1 MGYTVGT
8 PYATVAPS
16 GTIQLSPNMRAAP
29 TVTGTYSVQ
38 SGNAGTF
45 ATAVIEYSL
54 VHLYNAA
61 GNWTAGTSIR
71 VNDFKADAE
80 L

>member
-1 MGYTVGT
+1 
-8 PYATVAPS
+8 
-16 GTIQLSPNMRAAP
+16 MRATP
-29 TVTGTYSVQ
+29 TVTGTFSPQ

-45 ATAVIEYSL
+45 ALATTTSNN
-54 VHLYNAA
+54 VHCYNSAN
-61 GNWTAGTSIR
+61 NWSASQGIF